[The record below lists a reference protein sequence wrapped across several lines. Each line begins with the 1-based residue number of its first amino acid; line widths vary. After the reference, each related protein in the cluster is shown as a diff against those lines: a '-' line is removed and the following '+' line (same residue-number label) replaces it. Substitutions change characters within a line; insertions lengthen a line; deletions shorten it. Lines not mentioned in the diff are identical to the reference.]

1 MKNNYSN
8 IIYGTITKFNDKIK
22 LLKYVRLRQKKK
34 VYMRITIT
42 NYFYVGI
49 VLLALRP
56 VVMLSNSNAPKNK

>member
-34 VYMRITIT
+34 GLYED
-42 NYFYVGI
+42 N
-49 VLLALRP
+49 
-56 VVMLSNSNAPKNK
+56 NNKLFLCRYSVISIEASSDA